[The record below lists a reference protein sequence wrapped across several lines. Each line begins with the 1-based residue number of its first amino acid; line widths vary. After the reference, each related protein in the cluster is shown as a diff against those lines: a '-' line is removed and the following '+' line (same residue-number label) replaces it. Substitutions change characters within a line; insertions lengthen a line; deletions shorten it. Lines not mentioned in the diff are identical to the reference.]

1 MSTSRQSLAVTLL
14 AAAIATGCAAPGA
27 NPFGGM
33 GTAPAAPASTS
44 GNYISYGVIE
54 GIDAVSPSAMGSVGV
69 GTVGGAV
76 VGGVL
81 GNQVGSGSGRKAAT
95 VAGAIGGAIA
105 GNQIDQR
112 RNPGQPMVDIHVRM
126 RDGSYQTFRQESQGD
141 LRVGNRVRVENGRV
155 YRY

>member
-1 MSTSRQSLAVTLL
+1 MKPIRFPTVAALL
-14 AAAIATGCAAPGA
+14 AAAIATGCAMPGGSPGVRQA
-27 NPFGGM
+27 Y
-33 GTAPAAPASTS
+33 PAASTGS
-44 GNYISYGVIE
+44 QAVSYGVIE
-54 GIDAVSPSAMGSVGV
+54 GIDSVSPGAVGSVGV

-95 VAGAIGGAIA
+95 IAGAIGGAVA

-112 RNPGQPMVDIHVRM
+112 RNTAPPKADVHVRM

-141 LRVGNRVRVENGRV
+141 LRVGQRVRIENGQLF
-155 YRY
+155 RY

>member
-1 MSTSRQSLAVTLL
+1 MKTSHRTTVAALLSTVILAVGCAMPGASPGLGQSYP
-14 AAAIATGCAAPGA
+14 AAATRDQ
-27 NPFGGM
+27 
-33 GTAPAAPASTS
+33 TT
-44 GNYISYGVIE
+44 SYGVIE
-54 GIDAVSPSAMGSVGV
+54 GIDTVAPGAMSSAGV

-95 VAGAIGGAIA
+95 IAGAIGGAIA

-112 RNPGQPMVDIHVRM
+112 RNTAPAQVDVHVRM
-126 RDGSYQTFRQESQGD
+126 RDGSYQTFRQDSQGD
-141 LRVGNRVRVENGRV
+141 LRVGQRVRIENGRL